1 MTLSFTK
8 QGFTLVELMVVLG
21 IIIVLAALIIP
32 MVNVGGRERDRTV
45 NVGILN
51 TVDNALKI
59 FQSRNGFGIKP
70 AWLET
75 DDPEAFGNHL
85 YFRLANPMSIEQ
97 KTKFK
102 DHLKDLVDNIRTRH
116 PITIVD
122 PYRGAISLGGW
133 SNSHDE
139 KIDVKSWNQSPRW
152 RYYNNALK
160 ELKLRDKYLLQGEY
174 FTSDIIGM
182 NDIGKE
188 FIGEWENS
196 SGDKRKS
203 ILDAHG
209 NPIIYAYK
217 FDPGIKEKNY
227 SGNSKARNFKG
238 IADTTTLNADDLI
251 DEDTVFIDVVRSGRL
266 TITDTDFDGSIEEEW
281 QLSDIRTHA
290 IESFELKHELWS
302 AGPDGLFHAIRGE
315 SVNYDN
321 VTIDP
326 DKYK

>member
-21 IIIVLAALIIP
+21 IITVLAALIIP

-59 FQSRNGFGIKP
+59 FRSRNDFGIKP
-70 AWLET
+70 AWLES
-75 DDPEAFGNHL
+75 DDPDKYGNHL
-85 YFRLANPMSIEQ
+85 YFRLANPMSLEQ
-97 KTKFK
+97 KVKFK
-102 DHLKDLVDNIRTRH
+102 DHLKDLVDNIRTRY

-122 PYRGAISLGGW
+122 PYRGSISLGGW
-133 SNSHDE
+133 SNSYDTW
-139 KIDVKSWNQSPRW
+139 INVQSWNQSPRW
-152 RYYNNALK
+152 RYYNRMLP
-160 ELKLRDKYLLQGEY
+160 ELRQRDKYLLQGKY

-188 FIGEWENS
+188 YIGEWENS
-196 SGDKRKS
+196 SGEKQAS
-203 ILDAHG
+203 ILDVHG
-209 NPIIYAYK
+209 NPIVYAYK
-217 FDPGIKEKNY
+217 FDPGVKEKNY
-227 SGNSKARNFKG
+227 SGNSKARSFKG
-238 IADTTTLNADDLI
+238 LPDPATLDVNDLI
-251 DEDTVFIDVVRSGRL
+251 DEDTVYIEILRNGRL

-290 IESFELKHELWS
+290 VESFELKHELWS

-315 SVNYDN
+315 QVNFDN
-321 VTIDP
+321 ITIHP